1 MSMRLLLALLFA
13 FGILTTGAVAQNLRP
28 GDTIRIS
35 VFQDPKLDQTVVVGP
50 DGTIGFPLAGHIKAG
65 GLTPKAVEDELRS
78 RLAKNYT
85 GPLDITV
92 TLAAVNRDTED
103 ETKPKVYVTGE
114 VQRPGPYTIRTR
126 TSVIQ
131 AISLAGGLGPFA
143 ARQRIQIHRQV
154 SGADSILL
162 FNYHAY
168 ESGAEITNN
177 IDLRSGDVVIVPERG
192 LFE

>member
-1 MSMRLLLALLFA
+1 MRLLLALLFVCG
-13 FGILTTGAVAQNLRP
+13 FLTNAAVAQNLRP
-28 GDTIRIS
+28 GDTVHIS
-35 VFQDPKLDQTVVVGP
+35 VFQDPKLDQTIVVSP

-92 TLAAVNRDTED
+92 TLAAVNKDSED
-103 ETKPKVYVTGE
+103 ETKPRFYVTGE

-131 AISLAGGLGPFA
+131 AISLAGGMGPFA
-143 ARQRIQIHRQV
+143 AKQRIQIHRQV

-162 FNYHAY
+162 FNYFAY

-177 IDLRSGDVVIVPERG
+177 IDLRSGDVIIVPERG
-192 LFE
+192 LLE

>member
-1 MSMRLLLALLFA
+1 MRLLLALLFVCG
-13 FGILTTGAVAQNLRP
+13 FLTNAAIAQDLRP
-28 GDTIRIS
+28 GDTVHIS

-65 GLTPKAVEDELRS
+65 GLTPRAVEDELRS

-92 TLAAVNRDTED
+92 TLAAVNRDAED

-114 VQRPGPYTIRTR
+114 VQRPGPYTIRNK

-143 ARQRIQIHRQV
+143 AKQRIQIHRQV

-162 FNYHAY
+162 FNYFAY

-192 LFE
+192 LLE